1 MKNSYKILLAD
12 DHVMFRRGV
21 RSLIQKM
28 DGVEVV
34 GEAGDG
40 LELLGLLRD
49 IHPHLVIMDI
59 SMPNLRGLEATRE
72 IKKLYPRVKIIFLT
86 MHRSKEFLH
95 QALEAGAEGF
105 LLKEDADFDLLRAI
119 QTVRGGGKF
128 ISPLLST
135 EMADLA
141 LRDQEADTDH
151 LTLREKTIVKLLTE
165 GKTPK
170 EIADLL
176 YISVFTVRR
185 HRDNIM
191 RKLNLKRLADLIRYA
206 LSRGI
211 TTGPP

>member
-1 MKNSYKILLAD
+1 MLAD
-12 DHVMFRRGV
+12 DHVMFRKGV
-21 RSLIQKM
+21 KRIIEETPDL
-28 DGVEVV
+28 EVV
-34 GEAGDG
+34 GEANDG
-40 LELLGLLRD
+40 LELLGLLKARE
-49 IHPHLVIMDI
+49 PKLVLLDI
-59 SMPNLRGLEATRE
+59 SMPHLRGLEAIRE
-72 IKKLYPRVKIIFLT
+72 IKKLYPQVKIIFLT

-95 QALEAGAEGF
+95 QALKAGAEGY
-105 LLKEDADFDLLRAI
+105 LLKEDADSDLLRAI

-128 ISPLLST
+128 ISSLLST

-141 LRDQEADTDH
+141 LGDQEEDPHH

-170 EIADLL
+170 EIAELL
-176 YISVFTVRR
+176 FISVFTVRR

-211 TTGPP
+211 TPDPP

>member
-1 MKNSYKILLAD
+1 MDVCSIVLAD
-12 DHVMFRRGV
+12 DHVMFRKGV
-21 RSLIQKM
+21 KRIIEETPPLK
-28 DGVEVV
+28 VV
-34 GEAGDG
+34 GEANDG
-40 LELLGLLRD
+40 LELLRLLKA
-49 IHPHLVIMDI
+49 HEPKLVILDI
-59 SMPNLRGLEATRE
+59 SMPHLRGLEATRE
-72 IKKLYPRVKIIFLT
+72 IKKLYPRVKVILLT
-86 MHRSKEFLH
+86 MHRSKEFIQ

-105 LLKEDADFDLLRAI
+105 LLKEDADFELLRAI
-119 QTVRGGGKF
+119 EAVREGKKF
-128 ISPLLST
+128 ISSLLST

-141 LRDQEADTDH
+141 LRDKPADPDP
-151 LTLREKTIVKLLTE
+151 LTPREKTIVKLLTE

-211 TTGPP
+211 TSGLP